1 MEQVQ
6 SVPCNLPS
14 QALMLVADKIANKE
28 MRNEFTVYGKYV
40 CLGIDALYRRDYITL
55 DCALAVKNHIDT
67 LLGNSATLNNWL
79 RKRLSKEEVESF
91 QYEMLSNSDTYRSYK
106 LAWVL
111 DMAEYFKS
119 QGK

>member
-1 MEQVQ
+1 MDQVQ
-6 SVPCNLPS
+6 SFPCNLPS

-28 MRNEFTVYGKYV
+28 MRNEFTAYGNYV
-40 CLGIDALYRRDYITL
+40 CLDLDKLCEDGYITL
-55 DCALAVKNHIDT
+55 DCALAVNDHIDT
-67 LLGNSATLNNWL
+67 LLDNSATLNNWL
-79 RKRLSKEEVESF
+79 RRRLSKEEVESF
-91 QYEMLSNSDTYRSYK
+91 QYELLSTSDTYRSYK